1 MSANKSRLNR
11 TCFGV
16 LVCHDDKKFGG
27 IIGMG
32 KRYIDVF
39 ENKSNPEQ
47 EEWLI
52 FSTVYGELP
61 SEKDLDTFTGF
72 FISGSPLLPNE
83 DLKWINDLKTFI
95 RRALQHP
102 AKPRIVGVCFGHQVI
117 ASALGGKVT
126 SSPSKK
132 FVLQSEKIKAKEHFR
147 FQGHKA
153 FRDLFESHD
162 SLRLLESH
170 RDFVEILPAKALS
183 LASSATCEHEMVQF
197 AENIFGIQAH
207 PEFNVQD
214 YKEVII
220 PGMLARGKID
230 QKGQRFCEETLNLP
244 LDSAKVVAALKKF
257 ASKEDT

>member
-1 MSANKSRLNR
+1 
-11 TCFGV
+11 
-16 LVCHDDKKFGG
+16 
-27 IIGMG
+27 MG

-39 ENKSNPEQ
+39 GNKSNPEQ

-95 RRALQHP
+95 RRAFQHP

-153 FRDLFESHD
+153 FRELFESHD

-197 AENIFGIQAH
+197 TENIFGIQAH

-230 QKGQRFCEETLNLP
+230 QKGQRLCEETLNLP